1 MGQKIDYSF
10 NITLNISNAT
20 DVFIFLGDLSKKLIA
35 SLADLVE
42 SEVTLNLLSKGFS

>member
-1 MGQKIDYSF
+1 MRNLIFKS
-10 NITLNISNAT
+10 